1 MTSYYPVFLDLKG
14 RSCVVIGGGLIAE
27 GKIKSLI
34 EHDCSI
40 TVISPEATS
49 AIRKWANQDKIT
61 WHERV
66 YQEGD
71 LKGAFVAIAATNI
84 TEVNRVIAQ
93 EAESKK
99 VLLNVVDYPPLCTF
113 IAPSVVKRGQVT
125 FAISTGG
132 ASPALARKLRETL
145 EESDLLDYAELAPLL
160 SKARSEVKTRGL
172 QVPPDRWQQYITTD
186 LIDMVRKG
194 REVEALELLLS
205 GLATAEEA
213 P

>member
-84 TEVNRVIAQ
+84 TEVN
-93 EAESKK
+93 
-99 VLLNVVDYPPLCTF
+99 
-113 IAPSVVKRGQVT
+113 G
-125 FAISTGG
+125 AI
-132 ASPALARKLRETL
+132 
-145 EESDLLDYAELAPLL
+145 
-160 SKARSEVKTRGL
+160 
-172 QVPPDRWQQYITTD
+172 
-186 LIDMVRKG
+186 
-194 REVEALELLLS
+194 
-205 GLATAEEA
+205 
-213 P
+213 

>member
-14 RSCVVIGGGLIAE
+14 RSCVVIGGGRIAE

-93 EAESKK
+93 EAESER

-160 SKARSEVKTRGL
+160 SKARSEVKTRG
-172 QVPPDRWQQYITTD
+172 QI
-186 LIDMVRKG
+186 G
-194 REVEALELLLS
+194 RASCRERV
-205 GLATAEEA
+205 
-213 P
+213 